1 MAKIKHNCNKN
12 KNNIKY
18 QVRFG
23 VQLNNNEDESGVFAK
38 PEYYS
43 SIEKAKAEVINIF
56 NDDIKAMFP
65 DATHDGLFMTKDMK
79 CECCGENV
87 SSVKYSNGGKQLFGR
102 MDGVFDGGEF
112 FIDIVEAEQS

>member
-1 MAKIKHNCNKN
+1 MAKIKQINYNKN

-23 VQLNNNEDESGVFAK
+23 VQLNDNEDESGVFAK

-43 SIEKAKAEVINIF
+43 SIEKAKVEVIITF
-56 NDDIKAMFP
+56 NEIIKDMFP
-65 DATHDGLFMTKDMK
+65 DATHDGFVMTKDIK

-87 SSVKYSNGGKQLFGR
+87 SSMKYSNGGKQLFGR
-102 MDGVFDGGEF
+102 LDGVFDGGEF
-112 FIDIVEAEQS
+112 FIDIVDG

>member
-1 MAKIKHNCNKN
+1 MSKIKQFCNKN

-23 VQLNNNEDESGVFAK
+23 VQLNDNEDESGVFAK
-38 PEYYS
+38 PEYYAS
-43 SIEKAKAEVINIF
+43 LEKAKAMNIF
-56 NDDIKAMFP
+56 NDDIKYMFP
-65 DATHDGLFMTKDMK
+65 DAKHNGLFMTKDIK

-102 MDGVFDGGEF
+102 MDIKFGGGEG
-112 FIDIVEAEQS
+112 FIDIVEA

>member
-1 MAKIKHNCNKN
+1 MAKIKQIGGNKN

-23 VQLNNNEDESGVFAK
+23 VQLNDNEDESGVFAK

-43 SIEKAKAEVINIF
+43 SIEKAKVEVIVTF
-56 NDDIKAMFP
+56 NEIIKDMFP

-79 CECCGENV
+79 CDCCGENV
-87 SSVKYSNGGKQLFGR
+87 SSVKYSDGGKLLFGR
-102 MDGVFDGGEF
+102 MDIKFEGGEG
-112 FIDIVEAEQS
+112 FIDIVEG

>member
-38 PEYYS
+38 PEYYAS
-43 SIEKAKAEVINIF
+43 LEKAKAEVMNIF
-56 NDDIKAMFP
+56 NDDIKVMFP
-65 DATHDGLFMTKDMK
+65 DATHDGLFMTKDIK

-87 SSVKYSNGGKQLFGR
+87 SSVKYSNGGMQLFGR
-102 MDGVFDGGEF
+102 IDGVLGNGQGEF
-112 FIDIVEAEQS
+112 FIDIVEG